1 MLNIY
6 LKKCGLSNNS
16 NKGGDSLINIKR
28 IEVYKTLLPENELKM
43 IEETNSEDVDGVDDE
58 FEGSS
63 SEAGSD
69 SE

>member
-1 MLNIY
+1 M
-6 LKKCGLSNNS
+6 
-16 NKGGDSLINIKR
+16 
-28 IEVYKTLLPENELKM
+28 YKTLLPENELKM
-43 IEETNSEDVDGVDDE
+43 IEETNREDVDGVDDE

>member
-1 MLNIY
+1 M
-6 LKKCGLSNNS
+6 
-16 NKGGDSLINIKR
+16 
-28 IEVYKTLLPENELKM
+28 LLPENELKM
-43 IEETNSEDVDGVDDE
+43 IEETDSEDVDGVDDE

>member
-1 MLNIY
+1 
-6 LKKCGLSNNS
+6 
-16 NKGGDSLINIKR
+16 
-28 IEVYKTLLPENELKM
+28 M

-69 SE
+69 SEEYCTSYVYSIVYL